1 MKVPRRKISKVMVL
15 EDSIYSRVPAVLRQ
29 SILVEAVYHG
39 EQKWGREQGQHTCQA
54 LLSVT
59 SILLKPYFLKVP

>member
-15 EDSIYSRVPAVLRQ
+15 EDSIYSPVPTVLRQ
-29 SILVEAVYHG
+29 SILVKAVYHG
-39 EQKWGREQGQHTCQA
+39 EKKWGREQGQDTCQA

-59 SILLKPYFLKVP
+59 